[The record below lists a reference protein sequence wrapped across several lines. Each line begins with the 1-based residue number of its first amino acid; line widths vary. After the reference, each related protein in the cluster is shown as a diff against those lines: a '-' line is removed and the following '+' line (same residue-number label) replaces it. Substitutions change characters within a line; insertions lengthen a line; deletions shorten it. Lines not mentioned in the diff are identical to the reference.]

1 MFSNPAMRI
10 GKEAKNSG
18 QKLNPV
24 NTGAH
29 CIGAAKFY
37 IL

>member
-1 MFSNPAMRI
+1 MFSNQATRI
-10 GKEAKNSG
+10 GKEAKKSG

-24 NTGAH
+24 NTGAL
-29 CIGAAKFY
+29 CIGAAKYY